1 MSQEKTERFSY
12 LVTLDNSFWVEI
24 DVPVG
29 EAIDKKTLEKQL
41 HLTAVEKLR
50 AFLKDSPDADLKFY
64 YHDIDEGPDN

>member
-12 LVTLDNSFWVEI
+12 LVTLDNSFWIEI

-29 EAIDKKTLEKQL
+29 EIIDKKTLEKQL
-41 HLTAVEKLR
+41 NLMAAEKFR
-50 AFLKDSPDADLKFY
+50 SFLKDSPDADLKFC